1 MNIDFKVRNY
11 LEATIGKRATKNH
24 ALSHS
29 TLVELQHGIT
39 LSTPHGLATHV
50 NTNFF
55 PHFIFTVFQIKYA
68 ISNEESV
75 DSAVFERHDAINS
88 QHIIPFQI

>member
-1 MNIDFKVRNY
+1 MIHFILTHIFPSLHLHSFLSVICNLKARGVRNY
-11 LEATIGKRATKNH
+11 LETTIGKRAKKNH
-24 ALSHS
+24 VLSHS

-68 ISNEESV
+68 ISN
-75 DSAVFERHDAINS
+75 
-88 QHIIPFQI
+88 